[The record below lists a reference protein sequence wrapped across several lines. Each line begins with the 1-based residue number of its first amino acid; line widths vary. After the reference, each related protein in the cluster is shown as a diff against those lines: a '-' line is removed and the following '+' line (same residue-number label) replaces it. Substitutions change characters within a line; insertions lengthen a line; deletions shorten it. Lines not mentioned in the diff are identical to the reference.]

1 MAANT
6 YMSGAVRAAAENQA
20 LDDRR
25 VDGAPGDLAFGLQGN
40 ILSVAAQLPG
50 S

>member
-1 MAANT
+1 MP
-6 YMSGAVRAAAENQA
+6 GAVRGAAPKNKA

-40 ILSVAAQLPG
+40 ILSVVAGLLP
-50 S
+50 SS